1 MGTPSQATA
10 EAVTI
15 VFARPALGTSVAPAP
30 RERRASR
37 RYSIH
42 LSTTCEI
49 RNPEGRCVTCSA
61 SVLNISSGGL
71 LLCSEHPLQADQKI
85 RLRIEWPALL
95 NNVVPLA
102 LHVEGQTVRAEGNCI
117 AVKILK
123 SEFRTRPAGRTGAAA
138 QTGLTPIR

>member
-1 MGTPSQATA
+1 MGSTSQATTGA
-10 EAVTI
+10 AAK
-15 VFARPALGTSVAPAP
+15 VFARPALGASAAPVP

-37 RYSIH
+37 RYSID

-49 RNPEGRCVTCSA
+49 RNQEGRSVSTSA
-61 SVLNISSGGL
+61 RVLNISSGGL
-71 LLCSEHPLQADQKI
+71 LLCSQHPLQKDQKI

-123 SEFRTRPAGRTGAAA
+123 SEFRTRPAGRTEAAA
-138 QTGLTPIR
+138 QSGLTPVR